1 MRGSVSVH
9 LVAKARNHS
18 ARHSRV
24 ARLGLVPAMIDP
36 HTAKILGGSPC
47 VMFQIGL
54 DMFQDLEF
62 HQIPKSP
69 KSDPFLVANPVV
81 LVTKCPRFRQLSIHC
96 LLYVLQ
102 ASQPARPPTRP

>member
-1 MRGSVSVH
+1 
-9 LVAKARNHS
+9 
-18 ARHSRV
+18 
-24 ARLGLVPAMIDP
+24 MIDP

-102 ASQPARPPTRP
+102 ASQPARPPTRHEAVRQVAYPLENQQFAMENQHF